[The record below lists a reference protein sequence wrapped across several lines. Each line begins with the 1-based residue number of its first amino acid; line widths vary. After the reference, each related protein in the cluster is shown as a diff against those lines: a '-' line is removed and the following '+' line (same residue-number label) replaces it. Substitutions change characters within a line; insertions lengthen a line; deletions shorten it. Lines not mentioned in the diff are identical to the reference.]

1 MFFPDIVM
9 PMNDR
14 ALGVLLAA
22 LFSLFLFQGDRN
34 NFLHGH
40 HGFVSSH
47 GLALSAN
54 LSSEHRFLMFNAAK
68 RNPDGSV
75 FLDVYNRFP
84 PGAFA
89 AIRIATRPV
98 AGSLP
103 LQVFAAR
110 QLMTLFLAAAAV
122 AAFLAACRLGADP
135 WAAAAGTLFAFSS
148 HYCLYYGD
156 LIFNDVPSLFGI
168 VLVVHGL
175 ATGSHVNAKIA
186 VALALGW
193 QVFALLLP
201 FVFLSRQWR
210 VGVFALALGG
220 AILAAN
226 LANEAAQVGGPLAE
240 LPSVQSALR
249 RLGAREAG
257 DEAAFEWGA
266 FAREQ
271 LHRVGRM
278 CVPHALGDAGASYWP
293 LGVAAVG
300 IALAVAGWSRDRA
313 LLASLVLSGVVWALA
328 LRRYVAIHDFQS
340 MFYIGIPLVAWVGA
354 ASLARRAAPALAF
367 AAALVFVVSVGRMN
381 VSKSEDTAAGNRL
394 TAEFQRVAERLGT
407 GRHVYVA
414 GPFESMGGAHH
425 AVAFFLAGNTFE
437 SELER
442 SDYVLSASL
451 VPGLVSLTPDN
462 RSVHLYPGGKFPAAL
477 ALFRAND
484 PRARK

>member
-1 MFFPDIVM
+1 MHVPS
-9 PMNDR
+9 
-14 ALGVLLAA
+14 LSVLLAA
-22 LFSLFLFQGDRN
+22 LFSLFLFQSDRN

-54 LSSEHRFLMFNAAK
+54 LSSEQRFLMFNAAK

-89 AIRIATRPV
+89 AIRLVTRPV
-98 AGSLP
+98 ADSLP

-110 QLMTLFLAAAAV
+110 QLMNLFLAAAAV

-135 WAAAAGTLFAFSS
+135 WAVAAGTLIAFSS
-148 HYCLYYGD
+148 YYCLYYGD
-156 LIFNDVPSLFGI
+156 LIFNDVPSLFG
-168 VLVVHGL
+168 VFLVVHGL
-175 ATGSHVNAKIA
+175 ATGSHVHVKIA

-193 QVFALLLP
+193 QVYALLLP
-201 FVFLSRQWR
+201 FVFLSRRWS
-210 VGVFALALGG
+210 VGLFALSLGL

-226 LANEAAQVGGPLAE
+226 LVNEAAQVGGPVSE
-240 LPSVQSALR
+240 LPSVKSALR
-249 RLGAREAG
+249 RLGAREAI
-257 DEAAFEWGA
+257 DEHVFEWGA

-278 CVPHALGDAGASYWP
+278 CVPHALGRAEASYLP
-293 LGVAAVG
+293 LGVAALMVALS
-300 IALAVAGWSRDRA
+300 IAAWSRDRA
-313 LLASLVLSGVVWALA
+313 LVASLVLCGVVWALA

-340 MFYIGIPLVAWVGA
+340 MFYIGIPLVAWGGA
-354 ASLARRAAPALAF
+354 ASLARRAAPALAVV
-367 AAALVFVVSVGRMN
+367 AALVFVVSVGRMN
-381 VSKSEDTAAGNRL
+381 VAKSEDTVAGNLL
-394 TAEFQRVAERLGT
+394 TAEFQRVADRLGT

-442 SDYVLSASL
+442 SDYVLSASP

-477 ALFRAND
+477 ELFRAND